1 MTQGNGRR
9 FSPALVVSVTA
20 LVLAGTGTAF
30 GSDAVGF
37 IAKAVG
43 LSSKQKKQVTS
54 IADRQIS
61 TKAPGLSVLNAT
73 HATTAT
79 NATNASNAAN
89 ATDLDG
95 QPASTFEPS
104 ADIARSGLITLAAGG
119 SDRVQVASFGP
130 FTLKLGCGPG
140 TESELYV
147 TSSATTTTAF
157 ITGLSAS
164 TPTSLT
170 AGATIGFLGGGS
182 GSLQINTTI
191 ATFVTGTSEYLAD
204 LTVGQ
209 DLPSGAADTCFANA
223 VINPS

>member
-1 MTQGNGRR
+1 MKQGGGRR
-9 FSPALVVSVTA
+9 FSPALVVSITA

-43 LSSKQKKQVTS
+43 LSSKQKHQVTS

-61 TKAPGLSVLNAT
+61 TKAAGLSVLNAT
-73 HATTAT
+73 HATNAT
-79 NATNASNAAN
+79 NATN

-104 ADIARSGLITLAAGG
+104 ADITRSGLITLVAGASG
-119 SDRVQVASFGP
+119 RAQVASFGP
-130 FTLKLGCGPG
+130 FTLKLGCAAGA
-140 TESELYV
+140 ESELYV
-147 TSSATTTTAF
+147 TSSASATTAYV
-157 ITGLSAS
+157 TSLGGG
-164 TPTSLT
+164 TPTSLV
-170 AGATIGFLGGGS
+170 AGGTIGFLAGGS

-191 ATFVTGTSEYLAD
+191 ATFVTGTSAYLAD

-209 DLPSGAADTCFANA
+209 DLPNGPADTCFANA